1 MADIDISRKILTTTS
16 SFGSNSGESIEE
28 LNEHGLQLV
37 LNPFGRKLQP
47 QELINLL
54 EEYRPAGLL
63 AGTEPITRPVLERA
77 REYLRVIS
85 RVGAGWDNVDHEAAA
100 ELGIRVYRTSGVLTQ
115 AVAELTIGLMLA
127 ALRHITLQDRLLR
140 QGTWQKRM
148 GGLLQDKVVGVIGFG
163 AIGQRVG
170 ELVQAFGAEVIFSEP
185 RQVSVARAQQVS
197 LQELLE
203 QADIISLHASGKQA
217 ILGAEEL
224 AWISKPGVILINTAR
239 GDMIDEKALASGLQ
253 SGRIGCACLD
263 VFAEEPYQ
271 GAFCAMDNLILTPH
285 IGSYAREARQLMEE
299 TAIDHLIKGLREAGV
314 VKRP

>member
-1 MADIDISRKILTTTS
+1 
-16 SFGSNSGESIEE
+16 
-28 LNEHGLQLV
+28 
-37 LNPFGRKLQP
+37 
-47 QELINLL
+47 
-54 EEYRPAGLL
+54 
-63 AGTEPITRPVLERA
+63 
-77 REYLRVIS
+77 
-85 RVGAGWDNVDHEAAA
+85 
-100 ELGIRVYRTSGVLTQ
+100 
-115 AVAELTIGLMLA
+115 
-127 ALRHITLQDRLLR
+127 
-140 QGTWQKRM
+140 M

-239 GDMIDEKALASGLQ
+239 GEMIDEKALASGLQ